1 MLGPD
6 VVEVCE
12 LRSTLG
18 VMAYHGGQLEK
29 VTDIVA
35 DAVAAG
41 AGASY
46 YGLLHLADDP
56 AHVPS
61 TDIDPRHSIA
71 LAGFLDHVDTVVTL
85 HGYGRKRL
93 SHTILLGGQNRE
105 LAGHIA
111 SHLRTLLP
119 GYDICDQLDAI
130 PEGLRG
136 LHPDNPVNRPRLAGV
151 QVELPASIRWN
162 WSGWG
167 WSDHGQVGRAPQI
180 DTLIR
185 GLTLALRTW

>member
-12 LRSTLG
+12 LRSTFG

-35 DAVAAG
+35 TEVAEAT
-41 AGASY
+41 GASY
-46 YGLLHLADDP
+46 YGLLHLADEP

-61 TDIDPRHSIA
+61 TEIDPAHSPA
-71 LAGFLDHVDTVVTL
+71 LADFLDHIDTVVTL

-93 SHTILLGGQNRE
+93 SHSILLGGQNRE
-105 LAGHIA
+105 LAAHIA
-111 SHLRTLLP
+111 SHLRPLLP
-119 GYDICDQLDAI
+119 GYDVCDDLDHMPA
-130 PEGLRG
+130 GLRG
-136 LHPDNPVNRPRLAGV
+136 LHPDNPVNRPLMQGV

-162 WSGWG
+162 WAGWG
-167 WSDHGQVGRAPQI
+167 WSDQGEVGRAPQV

-185 GLTLALRTW
+185 ALTLALRTW